1 MKKTFITSFI
11 LLMSTLA
18 GFAQDDFISVL
29 QTQSNSYEGK
39 IEVQQDAQLTQ
50 LLQNHI
56 ALNQFNESK
65 TEGWRVQIH
74 SSSNRA
80 EAEAARVKFMQ
91 SFPNYPTYFIYQP
104 PMFKIRVGDF
114 RTREDAFMLYKQT
127 VKLFNV
133 SYVINDQILF
143 PKL

>member
-1 MKKTFITSFI
+1 MKK
-11 LLMSTLA
+11 LLLSISIIVLTA
-18 GFAQDDFISVL
+18 INSFAQSNIILDV
-29 QTQSNSYEGK
+29 QTRSSASDGK
-39 IEVQQDAQLTQ
+39 IVIQQDERLTQ

-56 ALNQFNESK
+56 ALNQSNESK
-65 TEGWRVQIH
+65 TDGWRVQIH
-74 SSSNRA
+74 SSSNRQ

-91 SFPNYPTYFIYQP
+91 NFPDYPTYFIYQP

-133 SYVINDQILF
+133 SYVISDLIQY
-143 PKL
+143 PRD